1 METYTN
7 IKTSVKVECTRSQ
20 PFDAKVGVHQGSIL
34 SPVLFALVMDEVTKE
49 IKEGVLYEMLYAGD
63 LLLLGDNW

>member
-1 METYTN
+1 MEMYTN

-20 PFDAKVGVHQGSIL
+20 PFDAKVGVYQGLIL

-49 IKEGVLYEMLYAGD
+49 IKGVLYEMLYAGD